1 MTEEIER
8 MMTELTAL
16 CNKGTKGQFE
26 GRTRTW
32 SNFGFWYRGL
42 KQEA

>member
-1 MTEEIER
+1 MSSKENLQFDASNHRE
-8 MMTELTAL
+8 
-16 CNKGTKGQFE
+16 NTKGQFE